1 MYDAEKKYTIA
12 KLLDDFGKDECL
24 RCGLLAKDDNETLSL
39 TAIGMGYLLDI
50 EASNVKT
57 LHEAYAAGFRQGYEQ
72 AEDSS

>member
-1 MYDAEKKYTIA
+1 MYDAEKKYTIS
-12 KLLDDFGKDECL
+12 KLLEDFGKDECL

-57 LHEAYAAGFRQGYEQ
+57 LHEAYLAGYKQGYEQ
-72 AEDSS
+72 AKDE